1 MSSCLLSAAAM
12 DLHAAVGD
20 RLAVAD
26 ADGLNDEDRAM
37 IVEMARVALAVFLP
51 DHSPSPPA
59 AAVRKETP

>member
-1 MSSCLLSAAAM
+1 
-12 DLHAAVGD
+12 
-20 RLAVAD
+20 
-26 ADGLNDEDRAM
+26 LNDEDRAM